1 MAFQNNSGDI
11 ILDVV
16 LTDEGRRRLA
26 LGDGSFGITQFALA
40 DDEINY
46 ELFDLSQTTA
56 LQDLSILQ
64 TPVLEAFTNNTSAM
78 KSKLISL
85 TNQNLLYLPVLKLN
99 TIFDTKVKT
108 TDEGNYVVCTN
119 KATWDDGDTNLTK
132 AIAQDGSDTKNGM
145 INGID
150 ADASGFYIKIDSG
163 IDSTDVTDID
173 PSLVESSFFIYMD
186 NRLGQLVSKDGLSLP
201 TPISIDDDHVATY
214 LVQKRVNRALGVE
227 NGSFVSTPT
236 RPTDGSYSDSNTPIN
251 GPWESTLEFKIRA
264 SQDIRTSDFLFD
276 RIGSTDSSTY
286 TDKNGD
292 PQEVKIIDTTVR
304 VTGRTTGYSID
315 IPVRY
320 AKSV

>member
-85 TNQNLLYLPVLKLN
+85 TNQNLLYLPVLRLN
-99 TIFDTKVKT
+99 TIYNGTVKT
-108 TDEGNYVVCTN
+108 TEEGNFVVCTN

-132 AIAQDGSDTKNGM
+132 AIAQNDGGDTKIGM

-150 ADASGFYIKIDSG
+150 ADASGFYIKVDSG

-173 PSLVESSFFIYMD
+173 PSLVETSFFIYMD
-186 NRLGQLVSKDGLSLP
+186 NRLGQLVSKDGLTSP

-214 LVQKRVNRALGVE
+214 LVQKRTDN
-227 NGSFVSTPT
+227 SSPFVSTPS
-236 RPTDGSYSDSNTPIN
+236 RPTDGTMSDSNTPIN

-276 RIGSTDSSTY
+276 RIGSVDASTY

-292 PQEVKIIDTTVR
+292 PQEVKIIDTNIR
-304 VTGRTTGYSID
+304 VSGRTTGFSID
-315 IPVRY
+315 VPVRY